1 MPASLL
7 KPPCSMSALPLR
19 ALLAVIFALIA
30 TSASAQ
36 AVRVMAKVNG
46 DAITDYALKQ
56 RITFAIRS
64 SGMQDSADLQ
74 QRLAPQIL
82 RQMIDERLQ
91 IQNAQALGVKPTE
104 DEVGQRVAEI
114 ERSAGL
120 QRGQFKQYLQS
131 IGVPFEIAS
140 QQIEAGIAWTK
151 IVRRRVRP
159 QVDVSDAEIDDGLAR
174 IRSNAG
180 KTESRVAE
188 IFIPIDRVEQ
198 ADEAKRSADR
208 VVEQLRRGAAFPALA
223 QQFSHGATAQQG
235 GDLGWI
241 LPGSVDPAVDAA
253 IEKLPL
259 RQTSEPIRSP
269 SGYHILLVVDR
280 RPYAQSRPD
289 DVKLNLVQ
297 MTLALPI
304 NASPDEVARATGEAQ
319 KAMSGVRTCE
329 DLRHR
334 ERDIKGATSGDLRG
348 IRAGDLAANRE
359 MYEQIPKLAPGGTAG
374 PFRVAEGM
382 QVVALCSKEGDTGM
396 PRDVVGQ
403 QILLQKLE
411 AASRRYMRDLRRTAT
426 IDIVKQP

>member
-1 MPASLL
+1 MF
-7 KPPCSMSALPLR
+7 ALSLR
-19 ALLAVIFALIA
+19 ALLAVILALA
-30 TSASAQ
+30 PALPASAQ
-36 AVRVMAKVNG
+36 AVRVVAKVNG
-46 DAITDYALKQ
+46 DAITDYALKE

-91 IQNAQALGVKPTE
+91 IQNAKALGVKASD
-104 DEVGQRVAEI
+104 DEVNQRIAEI
-114 ERSAGL
+114 ERASGL
-120 QRGQFKQYLQS
+120 QRGQFKQYLQG
-131 IGVPFEIAS
+131 IGVPFEIAT
-140 QQIEAGIAWTK
+140 QQIEAGLSWAK

-174 IRSNAG
+174 IRANAG

-235 GDLGWI
+235 GDLGWV
-241 LPGSVDPAVDAA
+241 LPGSLDPALDSA

-259 RQTSEPIRSP
+259 RQASEPIRSP
-269 SGYHILLVVDR
+269 SGYHILLVIDR
-280 RPYAQSRPD
+280 RQYAQSRPD
-289 DVKLNLVQ
+289 DVKLHLVQ
-297 MTLALPI
+297 MTLALPM
-304 NASPDEVARATGEAQ
+304 NASPDEIARATAEAQ
-319 KAMSGVRTCE
+319 KATAGVRTCE
-329 DLRHR
+329 DLRNR
-334 ERDIKGATSGDLRG
+334 ERDIKGATSGTLTVQ
-348 IRAGDLAANRE
+348 AGQLAANRE
-359 MYEQIPKLAPGGTAG
+359 MYDQIPKLAPGGTAG
-374 PFRVAEGM
+374 PFRVAEGL
-382 QVVALCSKEGDTGM
+382 QVVALCSKEGAGGLPT
-396 PRDVVGQ
+396 REVIGQ

-411 AASRRYMRDLRRTAT
+411 AASRRYMRDMRRTAT

>member
-1 MPASLL
+1 MFAPS
-7 KPPCSMSALPLR
+7 LR
-19 ALLAVIFALIA
+19 ALLAVILILVSPL
-30 TSASAQ
+30 SASAQ
-36 AVRVMAKVNG
+36 AVRVVAKVNG

-64 SGMQDSADLQ
+64 SGMQDSPDLQ

-91 IQNAQALGVKPTE
+91 IQNSAGLGVKPS
-104 DEVGQRVAEI
+104 DEEINQRVNEI
-114 ERSAGL
+114 ERQAGL
-120 QRGQFKQYLQS
+120 QPGQFKQYLQG

-174 IRSNAG
+174 IRANAG

-208 VVEQLRRGAAFPALA
+208 VVEQLHRGAAFPALA

-241 LPGSVDPAVDAA
+241 LPGSLDPALDAA

-259 RQTSEPIRSP
+259 RQASEPIRSA

-280 RPYAQSRPD
+280 RQFAQSRAEE
-289 DVKLNLVQ
+289 VKLNLVQ
-297 MTLALPI
+297 MTLALPV
-304 NASPDEVARATGEAQ
+304 NASADEVARATGEAQ
-319 KAMSGVRTCE
+319 KAMAGVRTCE
-329 DLRHR
+329 DLRAR
-334 ERDIKGATSGDLRG
+334 EREIKGATSGTLTVLVG
-348 IRAGDLAANRE
+348 QLAGNRE
-359 MYEQIPKLAPGGTAG
+359 MSDQLPRLAPGGTAG
-374 PFRVAEGM
+374 PFRVAEGL
-382 QVVALCSKEGDTGM
+382 QVVALCSKEGAGLPT
-396 PRDVVGQ
+396 RDVVGQ

>member
-1 MPASLL
+1 MFAPS
-7 KPPCSMSALPLR
+7 LR
-19 ALLAVIFALIA
+19 ALLAVILVLASGLP
-30 TSASAQ
+30 ASAQ
-36 AVRVMAKVNG
+36 AVRVVAKVNG
-46 DAITDYALKQ
+46 DAITDYALKE

-91 IQNAQALGVKPTE
+91 IQNAKALGVKASE
-104 DEVGQRVAEI
+104 EEINQRIAEI
-114 ERSAGL
+114 ERASSL
-120 QRGQFKQYLQS
+120 QRGQFRQYLQQ

-140 QQIEAGIAWTK
+140 QQIEAGLSWAK

-174 IRSNAG
+174 IRANAG
-180 KTESRVAE
+180 KTEARVAE

-241 LPGSVDPAVDAA
+241 LPGSLDPSLDLAV
-253 IEKLPL
+253 EKLPL
-259 RQTSEPIRSP
+259 RQASDPIRSP
-269 SGYHILLVVDR
+269 SGYHILLVLDR
-280 RPYAQSRPD
+280 RQYAQSRPE
-289 DVKLNLVQ
+289 DVKLHLVQ
-297 MTLALPI
+297 MTLALPM

-319 KAMSGVRTCE
+319 KAMAGVRTCE
-329 DLRHR
+329 DLRNR
-334 ERDIKGATSGDLRG
+334 ERDIKGATSGTLTLQ
-348 IRAGDLAANRE
+348 AGQLAANRE
-359 MYEQIPKLAPGGTAG
+359 MYDQIPKLPPGGTAG
-374 PFRVAEGM
+374 PFRVAEGL
-382 QVVALCSKEGDTGM
+382 QVVALCSKEGASGLPT
-396 PRDVVGQ
+396 REVVGQ

-411 AASRRYMRDLRRTAT
+411 AASRRYMRDLRRVAT
-426 IDIVKQP
+426 VDILKQP

>member
-1 MPASLL
+1 MFAPS
-7 KPPCSMSALPLR
+7 LR
-19 ALLAVIFALIA
+19 ALLSLILILA
-30 TSASAQ
+30 AGSASAQ
-36 AVRVMAKVNG
+36 AVRVVAKVNG
-46 DAITDYALKQ
+46 DAITDFALRE
-56 RITFAIRS
+56 RITFAIKS
-64 SGMQDSADLQ
+64 SGMQDSADMQ

-91 IQNAQALGVKPTE
+91 IQNAQALGVKATE
-104 DEVGQRVAEI
+104 EEINQRVAEI
-114 ERSAGL
+114 ERGAGL
-120 QRGQFKQYLQS
+120 QRGQFKQYLQG

-140 QQIEAGIAWTK
+140 QQIEAGLSWAK

-174 IRSNAG
+174 IRANAG
-180 KTESRVAE
+180 KTEARVAE

-241 LPGSVDPAVDAA
+241 LPGSLDPALDTA

-259 RQTSEPIRSP
+259 RQASEPIRSP

-280 RPYAQSRPD
+280 RQYAQSRPD
-289 DVKLNLVQ
+289 DVRLNLVQ

-304 NASPDEVARATGEAQ
+304 NASPDEVARATAEAQ
-319 KAMSGVRTCE
+319 KAMTGVRTCD
-329 DLRHR
+329 DLRTR
-334 ERDIKGATSGDLRG
+334 ERDIKGATSGTLTVQ
-348 IRAGDLAANRE
+348 AGQLQANRE
-359 MYEQIPKLAPGGTAG
+359 MYDQIPRLAPGGTAG
-374 PFRVAEGM
+374 PFRVAEGL
-382 QVVALCSKEGDTGM
+382 QVVSLCSKEGASGLPT
-396 PRDVVGQ
+396 REVIGQ

>member
-1 MPASLL
+1 MF
-7 KPPCSMSALPLR
+7 ALSLR
-19 ALLAVIFALIA
+19 ALLAVIFVLAAALP
-30 TSASAQ
+30 ASAQ
-36 AVRVMAKVNG
+36 AVRVVAKVNG
-46 DAITDYALKQ
+46 DAITDYALKE

-64 SGMQDSADLQ
+64 AGMQDSADLQ

-91 IQNAQALGVKPTE
+91 IQNAKALGVKAS
-104 DEVGQRVAEI
+104 DEEVNQRVAEI
-114 ERSAGL
+114 ERASGL

-140 QQIEAGIAWTK
+140 QQIEAGLSWAK

-174 IRSNAG
+174 IRANAG
-180 KTESRVAE
+180 KTEARVAE

-241 LPGSVDPAVDAA
+241 LPGSLDPSLDLAV
-253 IEKLPL
+253 EKLPL
-259 RQTSEPIRSP
+259 RQASDPIRSP
-269 SGYHILLVVDR
+269 SGYHILLVLDR
-280 RPYAQSRPD
+280 RQYAQSRPE
-289 DVKLNLVQ
+289 DVKLHLVQ
-297 MTLALPI
+297 MTLALPM

-319 KAMSGVRTCE
+319 KAMAGVRTCE
-329 DLRHR
+329 DLRNR
-334 ERDIKGATSGDLRG
+334 ERDIKGATSGTLTLQ
-348 IRAGDLAANRE
+348 AGQLAANRE
-359 MYEQIPKLAPGGTAG
+359 MYDQIPKLPPGGTAG
-374 PFRVAEGM
+374 PFRVAEGL
-382 QVVALCSKEGDTGM
+382 QVVALCSKEGASGLPT
-396 PRDVVGQ
+396 REVVGQ

-411 AASRRYMRDLRRTAT
+411 AASRRYMRDLRRVAT
-426 IDIVKQP
+426 VDILKQP